1 MACDGQSIRG
11 KWIWQRQII
20 TPRNNGPSHIKDEF
34 TITTQGGRQIQ
45 VEKDEVWLC
54 RCGHSNNKPF
64 CDGTHLKIGFD
75 GTLAN

>member
-1 MACDGQSIRG
+1 MATA
-11 KWIWQRQII
+11 II
-20 TPRNNGPSHIKDEF
+20 TPRNNGPYHIKGDF

-64 CDGTHLKIGFD
+64 CDGSHRKGEFKSDLDEGAGKE
-75 GTLAN
+75 